1 MEFDKQIRKDASGIL
16 LRVILFII
24 YYITLIIL
32 GIGLFVLAGY
42 ATYLTKD
49 FAFAVLNTLG
59 RFGGIILIPYIAI
72 WFFCFRMGWYLI
84 TFICISKEYR
94 PKQS

>member
-59 RFGGIILIPYIAI
+59 RFG
-72 WFFCFRMGWYLI
+72 
-84 TFICISKEYR
+84 E
-94 PKQS
+94 